1 MIKKIHL
8 LKDFGVFSDF
18 KWNTLPELNQKNI
31 FYGWNY
37 TGKTTLS
44 KIFTSLRDK
53 EIPSSFDG
61 CDFKLILNDNS
72 EITKTNISTNE
83 LDVIVFNSD
92 YIRENLKWGTNSEID
107 GITFDVGENVTIREK
122 IENYNS
128 QIDKVNGT
136 ETLKS
141 RKEPYQEIV
150 SEFDSFE
157 NQKFTAESR
166 NIKNNVF
173 NSLIEFNK
181 GHFKSI
187 KNQVQSDL
195 SSNIILDEDELNK
208 VKKIS
213 LASNDKEPIEKIEFL
228 LNIEPL
234 YIETKNLLLEEP
246 EKKDIIELLDSNS
259 QISNWVK
266 TGVPLHKDA
275 SNCHFCD
282 NPLSSERLNLLSVYF
297 SNASSILREK
307 LTEKLK
313 TINEKI
319 EELNNLNLPKSKFDF
334 FKNFQE
340 LYEEKINEF
349 ETIKTNV
356 VKTYN
361 FLKIEIGKKSNSN
374 IFVKQLIEDFNDD
387 SQVAFNNWLKEINEI
402 IDSHNDFIENFNDK
416 QDEARTLLKKHQ
428 VASFL
433 NEENYTEKE
442 NSKEYANRCIERY
455 DKYVQNL
462 NAEILKAEAELKS
475 VVKGQEELNSFI
487 AKFLNRTDIKIEVIN
502 DDKFILKRGEK
513 VAENLSEGEKTAI
526 SFSYF
531 LVTLESLFREH
542 KLFDYIIFIDDP
554 ISSLDG
560 NHIAQVYSL
569 INSFFFRQNINP
581 DDANQYVNCFK
592 QLFLST
598 HNFEFFSFLKDSNRL
613 NKKNTKQ
620 YYFIKRVSQNQSTIQ
635 ELPKSLRDYKSEYI
649 YLFDLI
655 YCFHEL
661 GCQESDEKY
670 ILMPNAVRRFLEIYT
685 LFKLPDSTDEVDARL
700 KILMPEPTELKL
712 LHHFSHFTTFEKV
725 MKHDEAILNLP
736 QAIDELMTLLNKD
749 ELHLNSLKKAIGK

>member
-18 KWNTLPELNQKNI
+18 KWNSLPELNQKNI

-53 EIPSSFDG
+53 EMSSGFNDS
-61 CDFKLILNDNS
+61 DFKLILNDNS
-72 EITKTNISTNE
+72 EITKSNISTNE

-92 YIRENLKWGTNSEID
+92 YVRENLKWDTDSEID
-107 GITFDVGENVTIREK
+107 GITFDVGENVTIRSK
-122 IENYNS
+122 IENFKNK
-128 QIDKVNGT
+128 INKVNGT
-136 ETLKS
+136 EIIKS
-141 RKEPYQEIV
+141 RKEPFQEIV

-157 NQKFTAESR
+157 NQKFTTESR
-166 NIKNNVF
+166 SIKNDVF

-181 GHFKSI
+181 GHLKTI
-187 KNQVQSDL
+187 KNQVKSDL
-195 SSNIILDEDELNK
+195 SSNIISEEEELNK

-213 LASNDKEPIEKIEFL
+213 LASNDKEPIEKIDFI

-234 YIETKNLLLEEP
+234 YIETQKLLKEEP

-282 NPLSSERLNLLSVYF
+282 NPLSSERINLLNAYF

-307 LTEKLK
+307 LTEQFKI
-313 TINEKI
+313 INVKI

-334 FKNFQE
+334 FDNYQDK
-340 LYEEKINEF
+340 YEEKIKDF
-349 ETIKTNV
+349 DVIKSNI

-361 FLKIEIGKKSNSN
+361 FLKIEINKKSNSN
-374 IFVKQLIEDFNDD
+374 IFISQLIEDFNDE
-387 SQVAFNNWLKEINEI
+387 SQIAFNNWLKEINEI
-402 IDSHNDFIENFNDK
+402 INSHNDFIENFSEK
-416 QDEARTLLKKHQ
+416 QNEARTLLKKHQ

-433 NEENYTEKE
+433 DEENYTEKE
-442 NSKEYANRCIERY
+442 NSKEYANRCLERY
-455 DKYVQNL
+455 DRYVQKL
-462 NAEILKAEAELKS
+462 NTEILKAEAELKS
-475 VVKGQEELNSFI
+475 IVKGQEELNSFI
-487 AKFLNRTDIKIEVIN
+487 AKFLNRNDIKIEVVN
-502 DDKFILKRGEK
+502 EDKFTLKRGEK
-513 VAENLSEGEKTAI
+513 IAENLSEGEKTAI

-531 LVTLESLFREH
+531 LVTLESLFREK

-581 DDANQYVNCFK
+581 DNANQFVNCFK

-620 YYFIKRVSQNQSTIQ
+620 YYFVKRISEKQSTIQ
-635 ELPKSLRDYKSEYI
+635 ELPKSLKNYKSEYI

-655 YCFHEL
+655 YNFHDL

-736 QAIDELMTLLNKD
+736 QAIDELMTLLSKD

>member
-44 KIFTSLRDK
+44 KIFTSLRDN
-53 EIPSSFDG
+53 ETPSSFNG
-61 CDFKLILNDNS
+61 CDFKLILTDNS
-72 EITKTNISTNE
+72 EITKANISTNE

-92 YIRENLKWGTNSEID
+92 YIRENLKWDTDSEID

-122 IENYNS
+122 IENFNK

-136 ETLKS
+136 DTLKS
-141 RKEPYQEIV
+141 KKEPFQEIV

-157 NQKFTAESR
+157 NQKFTAEAR
-166 NIKNNVF
+166 NIKNDVF

-181 GHFKSI
+181 GHLKII
-187 KNQVQSDL
+187 KNQVQFDL
-195 SSNIILDEDELNK
+195 SSNIISDQDELNK

-213 LASNDKEPIEKIEFL
+213 LASNDKEPIDKIDFL

-234 YIETKNLLLEEP
+234 YVETQRLLKEEP
-246 EKKDIIELLDSNS
+246 EKKDIIELLDSNT

-266 TGVPLHKDA
+266 TGLPFHEDA

-282 NPLSSERLNLLSVYF
+282 NPLSSERLNLLNAYF

-307 LTEKLK
+307 LTEQSRII
-313 TINEKI
+313 TDKI
-319 EELNNLNLPKSKFDF
+319 EELNTLNLPKSKFDF
-334 FKNFQE
+334 FENYQDK
-340 LYEEKINEF
+340 YEKKIKEF
-349 ETIKTNV
+349 EAIKLGV
-356 VKTYN
+356 IDVYN
-361 FLKIEIGKKSNSN
+361 FLKTEIGKKSNSN
-374 IFVKQLIEDFNDD
+374 IFVSQLIDDFNDE
-387 SQVAFNNWLKEINEI
+387 SQITFNNWLKEINEI
-402 IDSHNDFIENFNDK
+402 IASHNDFIENFNDK

-433 NEENYTEKE
+433 DKENYIEKE
-442 NSKEYANRCIERY
+442 NSKEYANRCIYLY
-455 DKYVQNL
+455 DRYVQKL
-462 NAEILKAEAELKS
+462 NEEILKAEAELKS
-475 VVKGQEELNSFI
+475 IVKGQEELNSFI
-487 AKFLNRTDIKIEVIN
+487 TKFLNRTDIKIEVVN
-502 DDKFILKRGEK
+502 EDKFILKRGEK
-513 VAENLSEGEKTAI
+513 IAKNLSEGEKTAI

-531 LVTLESLFREH
+531 LVTLESLFREN
-542 KLFDYIIFIDDP
+542 KLFDYIIFVDDP

-620 YYFIKRVSQNQSTIQ
+620 YYFIKRISENQSTIQ

-649 YLFDLI
+649 YLFDII
-655 YCFHEL
+655 YNFYDS

-670 ILMPNAVRRFLEIYT
+670 ILLPNAVRRFLEIYT

-725 MKHDEAILNLP
+725 MKHDEVILNLP